1 MRCMVAVLV
10 HVDRFQCRIDTAADF
25 CGLNTEV
32 FRAECHVFL
41 NNTRDKLVIRV
52 LLHKA
57 HAAAHVKLR
66 FLHGGID
73 AVHRHGAGGRHQ
85 HTVKQLRHGGFTAAV
100 VAEQRHKR
108 TFFNVEIDA
117 VQGLAALFAV

>member
-1 MRCMVAVLV
+1 MPHFV
-10 HVDRFQCRIDTAADF
+10 
-25 CGLNTEV
+25 
-32 FRAECHVFL
+32 CHNL
-41 NNTRDKLVIRV
+41 IIRV

-108 TFFNVEIDA
+108 TLFNVEIDA
-117 VQGLAALFAV
+117 VQDLAALFAV